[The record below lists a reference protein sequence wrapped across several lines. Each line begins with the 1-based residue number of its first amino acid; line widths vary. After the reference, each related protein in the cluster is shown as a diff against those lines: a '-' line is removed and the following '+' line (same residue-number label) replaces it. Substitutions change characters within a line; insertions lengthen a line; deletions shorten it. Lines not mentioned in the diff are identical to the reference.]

1 MGKLLNIQATQ
12 QITYTVIV
20 SSKYDCESTASLTVR
35 PDCVSKS
42 FIPNVLSP
50 NGDGLNDIFKPTL
63 INFKNYSL
71 EIYNRWGEKIFESD
85 DSAFGWDGTYNGAVV
100 QNGVYSFVMRYK
112 TTEDLQWQNVG
123 GVVNVVR

>member
-1 MGKLLNIQATQ
+1 M
-12 QITYTVIV
+12 
-20 SSKYDCESTASLTVR
+20 
-35 PDCVSKS
+35 
-42 FIPNVLSP
+42 
-50 NGDGLNDIFKPTL
+50 
-63 INFKNYSL
+63 
-71 EIYNRWGEKIFESD
+71 GEKIFESD

>member
-1 MGKLLNIQATQ
+1 MTKERNNSVTEEWNKRVNKNSEPANFRFSPGLVLYLL
-12 QITYTVIV
+12 V
-20 SSKYDCESTASLTVR
+20 
-35 PDCVSKS
+35 
-42 FIPNVLSP
+42 
-50 NGDGLNDIFKPTL
+50 
-63 INFKNYSL
+63 
-71 EIYNRWGEKIFESD
+71 IYNRWGEKIFESE